1 MPITRNRAKA
11 EGELNSS
18 GEQPNQQSPKQTETQ
33 KVKTTEKRKKAD
45 NKTPSKEHSNRDSEG
60 ETEKHSKNASEVIS
74 PTNKKAKIAS
84 DLKAADKQQK
94 VHQPQVQA
102 ETSKSELKAVPST
115 GSTFFKLFEDERQR
129 TAKSILEF
137 KFNKSRARILNG
149 LSEVKSGSNGI
160 IYWMFR
166 DQRVQDNWAFLFAQK
181 LALKNKIPL
190 HVCFCLLPKFL
201 DANTRHYRFLVK
213 GLQEIEAECKKLNI
227 SFQLFYG
234 DGGTEVP
241 KFVQKHSMGAIICDF
256 CPLRVPMQW
265 VENLKKDTP
274 ADIPIIQVDAH
285 NIVPVWITSDKQEY
299 AARTI
304 RNKIVKKLA
313 DFLTEFPPMVR
324 HPFDCVLKNVPQND
338 WNDCWKHV
346 DIDELDD
353 VKWAIPGYT
362 GGIQQLEEFCT
373 KKLEFYNSKKN
384 DPTQDVLSD
393 LAPWFHFGNFLSP
406 L

>member
-1 MPITRNRAKA
+1 MPTTRNRAKT
-11 EGELNSS
+11 ENKLKS
-18 GEQPNQQSPKQTETQ
+18 PNQQSPKQTETQ
-33 KVKTTEKRKKAD
+33 TVKTTRKRT
-45 NKTPSKEHSNRDSEG
+45 KTENEQPSKAHSNQDSEG
-60 ETEKHSKNASEVIS
+60 ETEKHNKNASEAIPS
-74 PTNKKAKIAS
+74 TKKKPKTAS
-84 DLKAADKQQK
+84 EPKASVKQQ
-94 VHQPQVQA
+94 PEETA

-115 GSTFFKLFEDERQR
+115 FVKLFADERQR
-129 TAKSILEF
+129 SGKNILDF

-181 LALKNKIPL
+181 LALKNKLPL

-213 GLQEIEAECKKLNI
+213 GLQEIEAECIELNI
-227 SFQLFYG
+227 SFHLFYG

-241 KFVQKHSMGAIICDF
+241 KFVQKHSMGAVVCDF
-256 CPLRVPMQW
+256 CPLRVPLQW

-274 ADIPIIQVDAH
+274 ADIPIIQIDAH

-304 RNKIVKKLA
+304 RNKIVNKLK
-313 DFLTEFPPMVR
+313 DFLTEFPPMAQ
-324 HPFDCVLKNVPQND
+324 HPHDCVLKNTPQND
-338 WNDCWKHV
+338 WIDCWKHV
-346 DIDELDD
+346 DIPELDE
-353 VKWAIPGYT
+353 VNWAIPGYA
-362 GGIQQLEEFCT
+362 GGIKQLEEFCT
-373 KKLEFYNSKKN
+373 TKLEFYSSKKN

-393 LAPWFHFGNFLSP
+393 LAPWFHFGNVLFATSANQ
-406 L
+406 